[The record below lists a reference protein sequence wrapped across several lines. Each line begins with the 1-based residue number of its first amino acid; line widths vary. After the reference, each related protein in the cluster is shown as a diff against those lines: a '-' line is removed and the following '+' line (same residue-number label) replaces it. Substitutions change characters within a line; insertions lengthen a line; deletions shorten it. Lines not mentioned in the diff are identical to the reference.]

1 MLYLSLLIFLIS
13 FNSVFPL
20 VPAENSN
27 IEPIDIYSLNV
38 DSVKKTVKKL
48 LIVSLILE
56 KIITFSLT

>member
-48 LIVSLILE
+48 LIVSLIL
-56 KIITFSLT
+56 